1 MGWKSRL
8 AKTAAVLGILAVAG
22 FIYGEVTKP
31 PRPVITLSRAGKLM
45 LTGVTIV
52 DPRTGALTPGRSV
65 LMEGGRITRTG
76 TGDLAPGD
84 TAVQRVAATGRYLVP
99 GYNDM
104 HAHPLGPDDPSGGLA
119 LMLAN
124 GITGFRQMHGSDTLL
139 DERRT
144 SRLPIGRHAPALLT
158 MPGTLLTPFSAND
171 VGMAIATVREE
182 KAAGADFIKVGLVS
196 RPVLFAVLAEAK
208 TLGIPV
214 AGHVPPSVD
223 VVDAA
228 QRGMH
233 AIEHLGPSDGALV
246 ACSSAQPQLRRELD
260 AVPAMKGPP
269 IRLAFLDG
277 IADYLLA
284 KIVVNPATQT
294 KPDDTR
300 RRAIIVKSFDEARC
314 RQVARALRAAG
325 NWQVPTLIRRKA
337 SEQADDPAFARDPNL
352 RFMPPETVA
361 LWRSTTEDYVEKVPA
376 EARRLFREDYAL
388 GLRLV
393 KIFDEEGVPMLAGSD
408 TVGAGW
414 EVPGFSLHQEFDEL
428 AKAGL
433 SPLRILQMT
442 TIDGARFLGRTATMG
457 TVEPG
462 RDADLVLLDGD
473 PTRDV
478 ANLHRIAGV
487 VRAGFY
493 YDRAKL
499 DALKERVAA
508 GGGYLKPRR

>member
-1 MGWKSRL
+1 MGWKSKI
-8 AKTAAVLGILAVAG
+8 AKTAAVLGILAAAG
-22 FIYGEVTKP
+22 FAYVEVTKP
-31 PRPVITLSRAGKLM
+31 ARPIVVLARAGKLM

-52 DPRTGALTPGRSV
+52 DPRTGALTPDRSV
-65 LMEGGRITRTG
+65 LMEGGRIVG
-76 TGDLAPGD
+76 VGAGDLAPGD
-84 TAVQRVAATGRYLVP
+84 TAVRRVDAAGKYLVP

-104 HAHPLGPDDPSGGLA
+104 HAHALGPDDPSGGLA
-119 LMLAN
+119 LMLAY

-144 SRLPIGRHAPALLT
+144 RRLPIGQDAPALLA

-171 VGMAIATVREE
+171 VEMALETVRQE
-182 KAAGADFIKVGLVS
+182 KAEGADFIKIGMVS
-196 RPVLFAVLAEAK
+196 RPVLYAVLAEAK
-208 TLGIPV
+208 RLGLPV

-228 QRGMH
+228 RRGMR

-260 AVPAMKGPP
+260 GLPTIGGPP

-277 IADYLLA
+277 IADYFLA

-294 KPDDTR
+294 KPDDSR

-352 RFMPPETVA
+352 RFMPPETVE
-361 LWRSTTEDYVEKVPA
+361 LWRSTTRSYVEKVPA
-376 EARRLFREDYAL
+376 EARALLRQDYAL
-388 GLRLV
+388 SLRVV

-414 EVPGFSLHQEFDEL
+414 EVPGASLHQEFDEL

-442 TIDGARFLGRTATMG
+442 TIDGARFLGRTAVMG
-457 TVEPG
+457 TVETG
-462 RDADLVLLDGD
+462 RNADLVLLDGD
-473 PTRDV
+473 PTREV

-508 GGGYLKPRR
+508 GGGYLK